1 MTQLMRIRPFFPVIL
16 FATIVLFAG
25 CDSGGGV
32 PDDLGDST
40 SVGFVESTA
49 ALVEGE
55 DETYALEITADD
67 PGFEEVRF
75 NLSVNTSQSTA
86 ALGDDV
92 TGLTG
97 DTTVAFPR
105 SATSGGTV
113 SIPLTIVDEP
123 VDSTGFLEDTESLA
137 FTLSPADTLAPE
149 IDDGASSFTLTIEE
163 DDAPLTA
170 EESRNRP
177 SGGRTVADGLV
188 TRVESDGV
196 YVQDGTGAFFVFDG
210 DFASQASKGDSVRV
224 DGAVGYFNG
233 VFQVSGVSDGPQTEV
248 LSSGNAL
255 PAPQEVSL
263 GEVVNNGEEYES
275 ELIRV
280 ENFAIDAGGDQTF
293 QGGVPAGLYDISTQ
307 DASSTLLVTGGS
319 GLVGESI
326 PDRGTFQGVLGQ
338 FNGEGGGGD
347 EPDEGYQLLGIDL
360 DDIEDAVNTATIAE
374 ARANVGSTFQLDAT
388 VTRAF
393 GDFVRVQ
400 DESGPTGASALYIR
414 QTSGAFKDDVQSG
427 TIQPGTQLRL
437 TGTIGEF
444 NGNIQINE
452 EDLASYT
459 VQGQGSVPE
468 PQNVTLQEISANGE
482 DYEGE
487 LVQVAGLTFPTASGS
502 FSNGTSYDVSDESA
516 TFTFR
521 VQGGSETQ
529 VAGEPIPGDRF
540 TYTGVVGEFRG
551 SYQLI
556 PIRPNDIDEAQ
567 TVASAR
573 SDGPGTEATVTVTV
587 TRAFGDFA
595 RVQDDSGPTGAS
607 GFYIRQ
613 TGGAF
618 KNDVGDGT
626 IQAGTQL
633 ALTGTIGEFNG
644 NLQINE
650 DDLAIY
656 RVIGQGSAPSPQSV
670 TLSDLQNSGEDYE
683 AELVEVTGL
692 TFPNVS
698 GSFSNSTS
706 YDVSDGSNTFTFRVQ
721 GDSETQVGGESIPS
735 GSFTYIGVVGEFNGS
750 YQLIPIFPSDYQ

>member
-1 MTQLMRIRPFFPVIL
+1 MRHLYSAIVL
-16 FATIVLFAG
+16 AFATGFFLSG
-25 CDSGGGV
+25 CDSGGSV
-32 PDDLGDST
+32 PSDLGDST
-40 SVGFVESTA
+40 SVGFVETA
-49 ALVEGE
+49 ATLVEGS
-55 DETYALEITADD
+55 DETYALQITADD

-75 NLSVNTSQSTA
+75 NLSVDVAQSTA
-86 ALGDDV
+86 ALGEDL

-97 DTTVAFPR
+97 DTTVTFPR

-113 SIPLTIVDEP
+113 SIPLTVVDET
-123 VDSTGFLEDTESLA
+123 VDEVGFLEESETIA
-137 FTLSPADTLAPE
+137 FTLAPADTLAPE
-149 IDDGASSFTLTIEE
+149 IDEGAASLTLTIEE

-177 SGGRTVADGLV
+177 SGGRTVAEGIV
-188 TRVESDGV
+188 TRVEADGV
-196 YVQDGTGAFFVFDG
+196 YVQDDTGSFFVFDS
-210 DFASQASKGDSVRV
+210 DFAGQASRGDSVRV
-224 DGAVGYFNG
+224 DGEVGYFNG
-233 VFQVSGVSDGPQTEV
+233 LFQVSDVSNGPQTEV

-293 QGGVPAGLYDISTQ
+293 QGGVPDGLYDISTQ

-347 EPDEGYQLLGIDL
+347 EPDEGYQLLGIDAE
-360 DDIEDAVNTATIAE
+360 DIEDAVTPATVAE
-374 ARANVGSTFQLDAT
+374 ARANVGSTFQIDAT

-393 GDFVRVQ
+393 GDFVRIQ
-400 DESGPTGASALYIR
+400 DDSGPTGASALYIR
-414 QTSGAFKDDVQSG
+414 QTSGSFKDDVQNG
-427 TIQPGTQLRL
+427 TIQPGTQLRVI
-437 TGTIGEF
+437 GTIGEY
-444 NGNIQINE
+444 NGNLQINE
-452 EDLASYT
+452 GDLASYT
-459 VQGQGSVPE
+459 VQGQGNVPE

-487 LVQVAGLTFPTASGS
+487 LVRVAGLEFPSASGS
-502 FSNGTSYDVSDESA
+502 FSGSASYDVSDPSG
-516 TFTFR
+516 TLTFR
-521 VQGGSETQ
+521 VQSGSESQ
-529 VAGEPIPGDRF
+529 VAGEPIPADRF

-551 SYQLI
+551 SYQLV
-556 PIRPNDIDEAQ
+556 PIQPTDIDEAQ

-573 SDGPGTEATVTVTV
+573 SAGPDTEVTVTVTV

-595 RVQDDSGPTGAS
+595 RVQDDSGPTEAS

-613 TGGAF
+613 TGGSF
-618 KNDVGDGT
+618 QTDVQDGT
-626 IQAGTQL
+626 IQAGTRL

-650 DDLAIY
+650 GDLAAY
-656 RVIGQGSAPSPQSV
+656 RVLGQGFAPAPQSV
-670 TLSDLQNSGEDYE
+670 TLSDLASNGEDYE

-692 TFPNVS
+692 TFPNAS
-698 GSFSNSTS
+698 GDFANGTS
-706 YDVSDGSNTFTFRVQ
+706 YDVSDGSTTFTFRVQ
-721 GDSETQVGGESIPS
+721 GASETQVGGEAVPS
-735 GSFTYIGVVGEFNGS
+735 GTFTYTGVVGEFNGT

>member
-1 MTQLMRIRPFFPVIL
+1 MRHLYSAIVL
-16 FATIVLFAG
+16 AFATGFFLSG
-25 CDSGGGV
+25 CDSGGSV
-32 PDDLGDST
+32 PSDLGDST
-40 SVGFVESTA
+40 SVGFVEPA
-49 ALVEGE
+49 ATLVEGE
-55 DETYALEITADD
+55 DETYSLEITADD

-75 NLSVNTSQSTA
+75 NLSVDVAQSTA
-86 ALGDDV
+86 ALGEDL

-97 DTTVAFPR
+97 DTTVVFPR

-113 SIPLTIVDEP
+113 SIPLTVVDEP
-123 VDSTGFLEDTESLA
+123 VDEVGFLEESETIA
-137 FTLSPADTLAPE
+137 FTLAPADTLAPE
-149 IDDGASSFTLTIEE
+149 IDEGAASLTLTIEE

-177 SGGRTVADGLV
+177 SGGRTVAEGIV
-188 TRVESDGV
+188 TRVEADGA
-196 YVQDGTGAFFVFDG
+196 YVQDDTGAFFVFDS
-210 DFASQASKGDSVRV
+210 DFAGQASRGDSVRV
-224 DGAVGYFNG
+224 DGEVGYFNG
-233 VFQVSGVSDGPQTEV
+233 LFQVSDVSNGPQTEV

-293 QGGVPAGLYDISTQ
+293 QGGVPDGLYDISTQ

-347 EPDEGYQLLGIDL
+347 EPDEGYQLLGIDAE
-360 DDIEDAVNTATIAE
+360 DIEDAVTPATVAE
-374 ARANVGSTFQLDAT
+374 ARANVGSTFQIDAT

-393 GDFVRVQ
+393 GDFVRIQ
-400 DESGPTGASALYIR
+400 DDSGPTGASALYIR
-414 QTSGAFKDDVQSG
+414 QTSGSFKDDVQNG
-427 TIQPGTQLRL
+427 TIQPGTQLRVI
-437 TGTIGEF
+437 GTIGEF
-444 NGNIQINE
+444 NGNVQINE
-452 EDLASYT
+452 GDLASYT
-459 VQGQGSVPE
+459 VQGQGNVPE

-487 LVQVAGLTFPTASGS
+487 LVRVAGLEFPSASGS
-502 FSNGTSYDVSDESA
+502 FSGSASYDVSDPSG
-516 TFTFR
+516 TLTFR
-521 VQGGSETQ
+521 VQSDAESQ
-529 VAGEPIPGDRF
+529 VADEPIPTDRF
-540 TYTGVVGEFRG
+540 TYTGVVGEYRG

-556 PIRPNDIDEAQ
+556 PIQPSDIDAAQ

-573 SDGPGTEATVTVTV
+573 SDAPGTEATVTVTV

-613 TGGAF
+613 TGGSF
-618 KNDVGDGT
+618 QTDVQDGT
-626 IQAGTQL
+626 IQAGTRL

-644 NLQINE
+644 NVQINE
-650 DDLAIY
+650 GDLAAY
-656 RVIGQGSAPSPQSV
+656 RVLGQGSAPAPQSV
-670 TLSDLQNSGEDYE
+670 TLSDLASNGEDYE

-692 TFPNVS
+692 TFPNAS
-698 GSFSNSTS
+698 GDFANGTS
-706 YDVSDGSNTFTFRVQ
+706 YDVSDGSTTFTFRVQ
-721 GDSETQVGGESIPS
+721 GASETQVGGEAVPS
-735 GSFTYIGVVGEFNGS
+735 GTFTYTGVVGEFNGT